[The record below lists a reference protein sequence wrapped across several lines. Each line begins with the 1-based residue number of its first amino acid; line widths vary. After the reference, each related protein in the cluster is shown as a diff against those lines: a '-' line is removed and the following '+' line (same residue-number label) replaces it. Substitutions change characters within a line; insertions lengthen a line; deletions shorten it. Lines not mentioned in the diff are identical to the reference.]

1 MPEHTT
7 ARTQRRTYAVP
18 PALERVHEA
27 ARRDKEMKFTAL
39 LHHITPELLG
49 DRFHALNKRAAAGI
63 DGVTWEG
70 YAQGLEERLQDLH
83 GRIHRGAYRTKPS
96 RRTYIPKADGRLRPL
111 GIAALEE
118 KLTQGAVVEVLNA
131 IYEADFLGFSYGFR
145 PGRGQHDALDAL
157 CVGLTAM
164 KVSWVLDADIRGFF
178 DTIDHEC
185 LMQLVERRIADPRVL
200 RLIRKWL
207 TAGVMEEGSWHAT
220 EVGTPQGA
228 TISPLLAN
236 IYLHYVLDLWA
247 QEWREKAA
255 RGDVILVRYA
265 DDFVVGFQH
274 RDDAERFQEA
284 LQARLRQ
291 FHLELHPD
299 KTRLIE
305 FGRFAADNR
314 RNRGESDPETF
325 DFLGFTHI
333 CGRSRDGRFQVLRQ
347 SSRKRVSA
355 KLKAVYVELKRRR
368 HEGIPVL
375 GLWLG
380 RVLRGFYNYHAV
392 PNNIMMPSR
401 FRRVVLN
408 LWVKVLRR
416 RSQKHR
422 LTWERIAR
430 LADRWLPRP
439 RILHPWPAQRLHVI
453 IQGRSPVR

>member
-27 ARRDKEMKFTAL
+27 ARRDKEMRFTAL

-49 DRFHALNKRAAAGI
+49 DRFHALNRRAAAGI
-63 DGVTWEG
+63 DGVTWEE

-96 RRTYIPKADGRLRPL
+96 RRTYIPKTDGRLRPL

-247 QEWREKAA
+247 QEWRETAA

-274 RDDAERFQEA
+274 REDAERFHEA

-368 HEGIPVL
+368 HEGIPAL
-375 GLWLG
+375 GRWLG

-392 PNNIMMPSR
+392 PNNIMMPNR
-401 FRRVVLN
+401 FRRVVLK

-439 RILHPWPAQRLHVI
+439 RILHPWPAQRLQVI

>member
-1 MPEHTT
+1 MPEHIT

-18 PALERVHEA
+18 PALKRVHEA
-27 ARRDKEMKFTAL
+27 ARKDKELRFTAL
-39 LHHITPELLG
+39 LHHVTPELLG
-49 DRFHALNKRAAAGI
+49 DRFRAMNKRAAAGI
-63 DGVTWEG
+63 DGVTWED
-70 YAQGLEERLQDLH
+70 YALGLEEKLQDLH
-83 GRIHRGAYRTKPS
+83 GRIHRGAYRTQAS

-145 PGRGQHDALDAL
+145 PGRSQHDALDAL
-157 CVGLTAM
+157 CVGVTAR

-185 LMQLVERRIADPRVL
+185 LMQFVEHRIADPRVL

-207 TAGVMEEGSWHAT
+207 AAGVMEEGSWHAT

-236 IYLHYVLDLWA
+236 IYLHYVLDLWV
-247 QEWREKAA
+247 EHWRETAA
-255 RGDVILVRYA
+255 RGEVVVVRYA

-274 RDDAERFQEA
+274 RDDAVRFQEA
-284 LQARLRQ
+284 LTARLRQ

-305 FGRFAADNR
+305 FGRFAGENR
-314 RNRGESDPETF
+314 QRRGEPDPETF

-333 CGRSRDGRFQVLRQ
+333 CGKSREGRFQVIRH

-355 KLKAVYVELKRRR
+355 KLKAIYVELKRRR

-375 GLWLG
+375 GKWLG
-380 RVLRGFYNYHAV
+380 RVVGGFNNYHAV
-392 PNNIMMPSR
+392 PNNIRAISG
-401 FRRVVLN
+401 FRRVVLK

-416 RSQKHR
+416 RSQKHH

-430 LADRWLPRP
+430 LAEKWLPQP
-439 RILHPWPAQRLHVI
+439 RILHPWPAERLNVI